1 MDNKDYTQMDFDKI
15 SDVITEWNS
24 LIGTFEGG
32 ILKAKENK
40 GFIAAIDADLDRQF
54 TANYDENIANLIKAL
69 RDSVS
74 QLQSVLISMGELD
87 DDVSKKRPK
96 RTPKDE
102 EGGGNGGGN
111 PGDGST
117 PPPDANQLVDNSKEQ
132 LEGYKN
138 ITMNGLD
145 SVVSDLAKYAAEQ
158 GKTVEELLVNKEYSE
173 NIKNLLLQNQNI
185 PSELKQLIT
194 DGSSEVAQAT
204 IKNILDG
211 KQLEIIGLNENTM
224 ITMKAYL
231 TAVANSN
238 NITVEQLLNDPA
250 NSSLLKNSLKNVGAI
265 KNEIA
270 GLDDSGI
277 IEKLVNVYD
286 GNNIESS
293 NADAVEIM
301 RNHVETVATSNN
313 ATSEDVLETNT
324 MSEEIKKL
332 GRFSIFAD
340 NLNGYSD
347 ESIIS
352 ILKNLIK

>member
-15 SDVITEWNS
+15 SEVITEWNS
-24 LIGTFEGG
+24 IISTFEGA
-32 ILKAKENK
+32 ILKAMENK

-54 TANYDENIANLIKAL
+54 TSNYDKNVANLIKSL

-96 RTPKDE
+96 RPPKDE
-102 EGGGNGGGN
+102 DGGGDGGGN
-111 PGDGST
+111 PGDGNT

-138 ITMNGLD
+138 VTMNGLD
-145 SVVSDLAKYAAEQ
+145 SVVSDLAKYASEQ
-158 GKTVEELLVNKEYSE
+158 GKTVEELLTNKDYSE

-194 DGSSEVAQAT
+194 DGSSEVAQTT
-204 IKNILDG
+204 IKNILEG
-211 KQLEIIGLNENTM
+211 KQLEIIGLNENTL

-250 NSSLLKNSLKNVGAI
+250 NSNILKDSLKNISAV
-265 KNEIA
+265 KNEIS

-277 IEKLVNVYD
+277 LEKLVNVYD
-286 GNNIESS
+286 GNNIASS
-293 NADAVEIM
+293 NANAVEIM
-301 RNHVETVATSNN
+301 RNHIDTVATANN
-313 ATSEDVLETNT
+313 VTSEEILETNT
-324 MSEEIKKL
+324 MSNEIKQL
-332 GRFSIFAD
+332 GRFSIFAE
-340 NLNGYSD
+340 NLNGYSGD
-347 ESIIS
+347 SIIS